1 MDQVLGGG
9 RRHYETSG
17 SSDKATAQRLL
28 DTRRGQRAS
37 GAPVQPRL
45 DRVTYAEA
53 AAALRTHYGVT
64 GSRDLAEAELR
75 LAHLDKFFLG
85 YRLAAITTASCEAYA
100 GTRQGQ
106 GAANGTINREL
117 AVLGRMLAPSP

>member
-1 MDQVLGGG
+1 MAKRRGRYGDGSLDQRGGVWWIKYWADG

-45 DRVTYAEA
+45 DWVTCAEA

-64 GSRDLAEAELR
+64 GSRDLAEAELP
-75 LAHLDKFFLG
+75 LAHLDKFFL
-85 YRLAAITTASCEAYA
+85 
-100 GTRQGQ
+100 
-106 GAANGTINREL
+106 EL
-117 AVLGRMLAPSP
+117 PARGHHNSEL